1 MRQAIS
7 RPPSKPVHPRDVDHA
22 DPDEYRGERGPRKR
36 DHGSGRPLFTRAIA
50 SRRAMLNAMRLPHG
64 MDLASLGARL
74 RVPLH
79 GYVLSLL
86 ALVASLLLVWLYWN
100 NARQRELKAV
110 QAEFIAETKSEE
122 HTYELQSLMR

>member
-1 MRQAIS
+1 M
-7 RPPSKPVHPRDVDHA
+7 DD
-22 DPDEYRGERGPRKR
+22 YRGEGGPCKR
-36 DHGSGRPLFTRAIA
+36 DSGSGMPPFTRVIA
-50 SRRAMLNAMRLPHG
+50 SRRAMLNTMRLPHG

-100 NARQRELKAV
+100 KAQQRQPKAV
-110 QAEFIAETKSEE
+110 QAAFTAETDIIGAMLRKRLEA
-122 HTYELQSLMR
+122 YELVR

>member
-7 RPPSKPVHPRDVDHA
+7 RPPSKSGHPLDGDQA
-22 DPDEYRGERGPRKR
+22 DPDEDRGERGPGKR
-36 DHGSGRPLFTRAIA
+36 YHGSRRPSFTSAIA
-50 SRRAMLNAMRLPHG
+50 SRRAMLNAMRRPHG
-64 MDLASLGARL
+64 MDRASLGGRL

-100 NARQRELKAV
+100 NAQQRELKAV
-110 QAEFIAETKSEE
+110 QAEFTAATDIIG
-122 HTYELQSLMR
+122 ELLRQRLEG